1 MWSDSLHLCGRLGR
15 ERTEETVVFSNQNT
29 NEVFSGFRGVWHE
42 MCRPIG
48 AGRRIGFS
56 HPEDPVMLRSPALSA
71 GPWNA
76 RRRNPV
82 ARGAAIL
89 GVAFV
94 LCCSPVPPAAT
105 LIDFNTPGQLTTLF
119 ATPDTTNLDSQ
130 VAGVGFDGTG
140 GAEQPAAVNAQY
152 WTLRTSFGG
161 ADPMWQTE
169 LLWNSGGI
177 SLPVYGSIGMMAEP
191 LAFPR
196 SVAQRPST
204 VENDSGTANRIPFT
218 GFHFGT
224 GTFDLIAY
232 DPIVGDQRIQGIPDE
247 EGLFPAVPEPATAR
261 AVSRGGKSE
270 ARVSRTPGRVPL
282 LGVSTV
288 AWQSSDPSR
297 RTSSASGSTSGR

>member
-1 MWSDSLHLCGRLGR
+1 
-15 ERTEETVVFSNQNT
+15 
-29 NEVFSGFRGVWHE
+29 
-42 MCRPIG
+42 
-48 AGRRIGFS
+48 
-56 HPEDPVMLRSPALSA
+56 MLRSPALSA

-247 EGLFPAVPEPATAR
+247 EGLFPAVSWAENTWYRSFVQIAYNSSVSQYIVSAQTYSIDQDGFDVVWMQNVSGLLTSTALAGTASVYTYFSTQLDSGSSGPLDNFDTEAVTINPVSEPATWAT
-261 AVSRGGKSE
+261 ATTAIAAGCQW
-270 ARVSRTPGRVPL
+270 L
-282 LGVSTV
+282 I
-288 AWQSSDPSR
+288 R
-297 RTSSASGSTSGR
+297 RRPVV